1 MDKARATMQRI
12 GLELIEERRC
22 EVIAQMEAAGGRD
35 GIDPD
40 KTVLG
45 KDLLSVLSMCFLH
58 LAFLSHGS
66 HIFWEQYDQA

>member
-1 MDKARATMQRI
+1 MQRI

-22 EVIAQMEAAGGRD
+22 EVVAEMQAAGGKD

-45 KDLLSVLSMCFLH
+45 KDLLSVLSMFFL
-58 LAFLSHGS
+58 
-66 HIFWEQYDQA
+66 